1 MKGQKLF
8 VRRAAPDDLT
18 NVANIGRDSC
28 DDSILDRASLG
39 FVSKLAGTVVGAAW
53 EAPDSETEHI
63 VLRTL
68 LVDRSVRGLN
78 IGRTMLREIERIAS
92 GAGARRISI
101 EPTLPTDFL
110 LRSGYEAIE
119 DRYQKELD

>member
-18 NVANIGRDSC
+18 NVVNLDRDSC
-28 DDSILDRASLG
+28 DDSLLDGARLG

-53 EAPDSETEHI
+53 EAPVSTPEHI

-68 LVDRSVRGLN
+68 LVDRSVRRLN
-78 IGRTMLREIERIAS
+78 IGRTMLREIERIIAGS
-92 GAGARRISI
+92 GALRLSI
-101 EPTLPTDFL
+101 EPNLPKDFL
-110 LRSGYEAIE
+110 LRCGFEALE
-119 DRYQKELD
+119 DRYQKEL